1 MFDCEDT
8 NFGFNNLE
16 VQNFNVLYLGSLI
29 DGRPYLRCMAQSQKA
44 LPGFVNFWH
53 GPVRENQST
62 PLKGSK
68 IAKFESDTS

>member
-16 VQNFNVLYLGSLI
+16 VQNFNVLYHGALI
-29 DGRPYLRCMAQSQKA
+29 DGRPYLRCMTQSQKA